1 MQDTLGCIF
10 LSTTVIESIS
20 HMVSYSNILR
30 VHTSKELQSRI
41 KRVKIAYPLDLVS
54 LWPLPSPHPSQYCS
68 VEVRNEPA
76 KLNIVFLGAQAEY
89 FVVASD
95 FKGFT
100 LKLDVEASIFLNIF
114 VQDCRQYEAIAKFLA
129 RLGPDLH
136 STD

>member
-20 HMVSYSNILR
+20 HMVSYSIILG
-30 VHTSKELQSRI
+30 VHTSRELQSWI
-41 KRVKIAYPLDLVS
+41 KSVKIAYPLDLVP
-54 LWPLPSPHPSQYCS
+54 LWLLPSPDPSQHCS

-76 KLNIVFLGAQAEY
+76 KLQHCLFGGTWGVFL
-89 FVVASD
+89 VASTS
-95 FKGFT
+95 KSFT
-100 LKLDVEASIFLNIF
+100 LKLDVETSIFLDIF
-114 VQDCRQYEAIAKFLA
+114 VHDCRQYQEKFLA